1 VSGFSIFTTETA
13 EGSTLE
19 GKIDNIFKLDSMIFT
34 KDLAPKL
41 LNSGSVSLFNSDGLT
56 SIKVA

>member
-1 VSGFSIFTTETA
+1 
-13 EGSTLE
+13 
-19 GKIDNIFKLDSMIFT
+19 MIFT